1 MKTQLKYHE
10 VHPLKAHNP
19 VGVGEF
25 TGVRYPHFEEKPW
38 TFELS
43 ALSLPPPSGDHFTTD
58 VHIKTSSG
66 SP

>member
-25 TGVRYPHFEEKPW
+25 TGVRYPHFEEKPR
-38 TFELS
+38 TL
-43 ALSLPPPSGDHFTTD
+43 
-58 VHIKTSSG
+58 
-66 SP
+66 